1 MIGLI
6 ELFKDPYER
15 KARLTPGLL
24 VALPVLVPLVCV
36 YGPRHPVLTAVVGL
50 LGGCGALYALASIAR
65 GRGKKLEEGV
75 VVLFVQIGALWL
87 ETQYPCGFR
96 AVATPAR

>member
-36 YGPRHPVLTAVVGL
+36 YGPRHPLLTAVVGV
-50 LGGCGALYALASIAR
+50 LGGVAASLRARRIQPSEALR
-65 GRGKKLEEGV
+65 V
-75 VVLFVQIGALWL
+75 
-87 ETQYPCGFR
+87 
-96 AVATPAR
+96 